1 MNGYKIG
8 SKITVNDKEFEIMDI
23 WEENESISEDDENS
37 VTAAIYYANLKDK
50 NGKMIGPI
58 EIMMSKK

>member
-8 SKITVNDKEFEIMDI
+8 SKITVNDKEYEIMDI
-23 WEENESISEDDENS
+23 WEGNESVSEDDENT
-37 VTAAIYYANLKDK
+37 VTDIYYANLKDK

-58 EIMMSKK
+58 QIMMSKQ

>member
-23 WEENESISEDDENS
+23 WEGNESVSEDDENT
-37 VTAAIYYANLKDK
+37 VTDIYYANLKDK

-58 EIMMSKK
+58 QIMMSKQ